1 MIYSILVDQGETL
14 ESTLARGKCVRLAG
28 LWHDVRLVCTQKVG
42 EMAMLAQRAL
52 MRAPATSLRSA
63 APIHRSQSRTFIYV
77 SGTPPLKL

>member
-1 MIYSILVDQGETL
+1 MQCAAAWCALPP
-14 ESTLARGKCVRLAG
+14 R
-28 LWHDVRLVCTQKVG
+28 KVG

>member
-1 MIYSILVDQGETL
+1 
-14 ESTLARGKCVRLAG
+14 
-28 LWHDVRLVCTQKVG
+28 
-42 EMAMLAQRAL
+42 MLAQRAL